1 MFENYLEQLWNELQK
16 MKPSE
21 VVAAYDEYLD
31 DTSCRYD
38 RFCES
43 ELDCARMNVEAQ
55 ERQLESGAQ
64 QYDPKREE
72 QEFLDR
78 IHEIQ
83 LKPDDHDK
91 IVQVVRSRN
100 QINIDH
106 LIDVIDQVVE
116 LNGSLS
122 IKDSEQKSELIKV

>member
-1 MFENYLEQLWNELQK
+1 MFENYLEQLWNELQE

-43 ELDCARMNVEAQ
+43 ALDCARMNVEAQ
-55 ERQLESGAQ
+55 ERQLGSGAQ
-64 QYDPKREE
+64 RYDQKREE

-83 LKPDDHDK
+83 PETQDHDF
-91 IVQVVRSRN
+91 IIQVVKIRN
-100 QINIDH
+100 QDEINQ
-106 LIDVIDQVVE
+106 LFDVIDQVVA
-116 LNGSLS
+116 LNESLS
-122 IKDSEQKSELIKV
+122 NKLSGGKADLFKV